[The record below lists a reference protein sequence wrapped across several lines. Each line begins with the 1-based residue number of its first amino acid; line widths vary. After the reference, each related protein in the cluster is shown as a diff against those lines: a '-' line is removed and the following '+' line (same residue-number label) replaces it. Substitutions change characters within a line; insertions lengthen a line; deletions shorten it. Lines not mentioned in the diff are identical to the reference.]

1 MPEFHG
7 GKLLVATPAITDP
20 NFSRTV
26 LLLCTHNEEGAFGLV
41 LNRPMTDLKV
51 VDQLPIWSEQVAA
64 PAVFFR
70 GGPVEPA
77 AGLALGRWETVPAL
91 PDWSP
96 VLERVAMLNISE
108 SPEEVPGRLAEC
120 RIYAGYAGWGA
131 GQLEGEIEGGGW
143 FVVEADPGDIFASD
157 PDGLWRAVLSRQ
169 TGEMRL
175 YSYFPADPRA
185 N

>member
-1 MPEFHG
+1 MSEFHP
-7 GKLLVATPAITDP
+7 GKLLVATPTITDP
-20 NFSRTV
+20 NFFRTV
-26 LLLCTHNEEGAFGLV
+26 VLVCTHNEEGALGLV

-77 AGLALGRWETVPAL
+77 AGLALGRWETAPSL

-96 VLERVAMLNISE
+96 VLDGVAMLNVVE
-108 SPEEVPGRLAEC
+108 SPEDVPGRLAEC

-131 GQLEGEIEGGGW
+131 GQLEEEIKGGGW
-143 FVVEADPGDIFASD
+143 FVVAAEPDDVFVSD
-157 PDGLWRAVLSRQ
+157 PDGLWRTVLSRQ
-169 TGEMRL
+169 TGEMKL
-175 YSYFPADPRA
+175 YSYFPTDPRV